1 MRTLRRL
8 VGQQASFTVAR
19 PATGKVKNSKDAAK
33 THVPHLGP
41 EAGDHQPQRSGLGG
55 RASRTTGPFKSA
67 QGLTPPTE
75 GLPGE
80 ASVVPALRSVLPR
93 WVNGG
98 TQALGVW
105 RRAPLIPKPSPGR
118 AAGAGFKLVSARRRS
133 SDGAVKDA
141 RKGRWSAAHLGLH
154 GKPEEHR
161 SIPGSAGRLRSTRAH
176 SVERVSQPRRDNVT

>member
-1 MRTLRRL
+1 M
-8 VGQQASFTVAR
+8 
-19 PATGKVKNSKDAAK
+19 AA
-33 THVPHLGP
+33 LGA
-41 EAGDHQPQRSGLGG
+41 EDHQPQRSGLGG
-55 RASRTTGPFKSA
+55 RASRTTWTVQVG

-80 ASVVPALRSVLPR
+80 ASVVPAPRSVLPR

-98 TQALGVW
+98 TQALAGGVW

-141 RKGRWSAAHLGLH
+141 RKGRWSAAHLGPH

-176 SVERVSQPRRDNVT
+176 SVERVSQPRRDIVT

>member
-8 VGQQASFTVAR
+8 VGQLASFTVAG
-19 PATGKVKNSKDAAK
+19 PATEKVKNSKDAAK
-33 THVPHLGP
+33 THGRTWG
-41 EAGDHQPQRSGLGG
+41 GDHQPQRSGLGG
-55 RASRTTGPFKSA
+55 RASRTTWTVQVG

-105 RRAPLIPKPSPGR
+105 RRAPVIPKPSPGR

-141 RKGRWSAAHLGLH
+141 RKGRWSAAHPGPH

-161 SIPGSAGRLRSTRAH
+161 SIPGPAGWAQEHPSSLS
-176 SVERVSQPRRDNVT
+176 